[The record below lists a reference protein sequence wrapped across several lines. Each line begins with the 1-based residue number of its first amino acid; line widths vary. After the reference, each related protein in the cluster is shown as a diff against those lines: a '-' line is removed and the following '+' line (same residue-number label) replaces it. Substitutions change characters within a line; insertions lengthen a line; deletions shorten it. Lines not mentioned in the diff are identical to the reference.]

1 MLLHYLK
8 TVFVVIGFLCLLPLS
23 TVAKPTE
30 RTRIVALCDQLY
42 GPVID
47 QRVKLY
53 AVNQFFV
60 LQLIF
65 DRRDHLIAVH
75 VEPKWFWD
83 WYNVAWQ
90 AGDDFRNLSKPEFE
104 RLLADIDRLK
114 ARGTLT
120 KPASANPEIRNLTT
134 WHRETYTDAWLEW
147 GAVADPQR
155 PSDAPL
161 LIRWFNLYYVQQ
173 RTQHNKSLDR
183 SHGNPDA
190 SGIKRAPAKV
200 LGSAVARST
209 QPFAFLS
216 FQMVRDN

>member
-1 MLLHYLK
+1 MVLHQLKSIFVLLA
-8 TVFVVIGFLCLLPLS
+8 LLLLLS
-23 TVAKPTE
+23 SVTEAKPTE
-30 RTRIVALCDQLY
+30 RTRVVALCDQLY

-65 DRRDHLIAVH
+65 DRHDHLIALQ

-83 WYNVAWQ
+83 WYNVAWE

-114 ARGTLT
+114 PRGALT
-120 KPASANPEIRNLTT
+120 KPASANPEIRNLTA

-147 GAVADPQR
+147 GEVAEPQR
-155 PSDAPL
+155 PPDAPV

-173 RTQHNKSLDR
+173 RTQHNKSLDA
-183 SHGNPDA
+183 SPDA
-190 SGIKRAPAKV
+190 SGEREAKAKV
-200 LGSAVARST
+200 KR
-209 QPFAFLS
+209 
-216 FQMVRDN
+216 